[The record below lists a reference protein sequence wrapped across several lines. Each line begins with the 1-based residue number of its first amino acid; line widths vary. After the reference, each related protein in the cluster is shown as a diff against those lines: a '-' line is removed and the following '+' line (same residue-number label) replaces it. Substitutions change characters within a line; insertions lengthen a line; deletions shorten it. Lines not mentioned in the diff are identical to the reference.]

1 MTGII
6 AYPRDR
12 FEPGARLAN
21 PRREG
26 PIARGRALISLL
38 AAAFAAGALGY
49 AAAAQDPDAAPPK
62 DKPAASPDEGG
73 QERLDG
79 PLPRVVPGPDLPT
92 IDPRILDIPGL
103 ASEEDAADAVEPEA
117 PEEPPLT
124 RAERMD
130 ALFVELAAAA
140 NEEDARFIAEE
151 IEALWRDSGS
161 STVDLLTDRA
171 TDALDMGEPA
181 LARELINGALEL
193 GPEHAEAWAESA
205 RIALFEDE
213 LGIALEHIERA
224 VSLEPR
230 HYYALTEL
238 GLILERL
245 EAPQGAFEAFERAL
259 TLNPRLPDAVA
270 GAERTEREAR
280 GREL

>member
-1 MTGII
+1 LARFCAPDLERPEAPI
-6 AYPRDR
+6 A
-12 FEPGARLAN
+12 
-21 PRREG
+21 PRRD
-26 PIARGRALISLL
+26 LIPVLAALL
-38 AAAFAAGALGY
+38 AGGALALAAGA
-49 AAAAQDPDAAPPK
+49 QDDGTPPK
-62 DKPAASPDEGG
+62 DKQPGAAPNATPEGDG
-73 QERLDG
+73 RL
-79 PLPRVVPGPDLPT
+79 RVVPGPELQS
-92 IDPRILDIPGL
+92 IDPRLFDLPGRD
-103 ASEEDAADAVEPEA
+103 ASEGAAADAVEPEA
-117 PEEPPLT
+117 PEEPPMT

-130 ALFVELAAAA
+130 ALFVELAEAE
-140 NEEDARFIAEE
+140 NDEDARFIAEE
-151 IEALWRDSGS
+151 IEALWSDSGS
-161 STVDLLTDRA
+161 PTVDLLTDRA
-171 TDALDMGEPA
+171 TDALDVGEPR

-205 RIALFEDE
+205 RIALVEDE

-245 EAPQGAFEAFERAL
+245 ESAQGAFEAFQRAL
-259 TLNPRLPDAVA
+259 ELNPRLPDAVA